1 MNFQDLMNRI
11 RAIDED
17 VAPQDPGADPNLD
30 PTNTVSTDPDD
41 TPVEEC
47 GTDGE
52 QPAGMAANDTLLIGE
67 KGMEECG
74 MPGMANMPSG
84 MMGTPKQSDSVTM
97 NVSMNGSGAGG
108 IRDLM
113 SILKNIEQGGHS
125 HDMPGEADAV
135 LVGVGEEQGAGF
147 GQATTEPNTHTYD
160 VDTMT
165 GMGNDIHSK
174 GQEFA
179 KVNGGGNAMT
189 VSETLVNRLTN
200 MYQEIKSR

>member
-17 VAPQDPGADPNLD
+17 IAPQDPGSD
-30 PTNTVSTDPDD
+30 PTLDPDD
-41 TPVEEC
+41 TSVEEC

-74 MPGMANMPSG
+74 MPGMDNMPHG
-84 MMGTPKQSDSVTM
+84 MMGAPKQSDSVSM

-113 SILKNIEQGGHS
+113 SILKNIENGGHS

-135 LVGVGEEQGAGF
+135 LVGVGEEQNDGGF
-147 GQATTEPNTHTYD
+147 QSATTSPDQEIQG
-160 VDTMT
+160 VDSVTAT
-165 GMGNDIHSK
+165 GNDIHSQ
-174 GQEFA
+174 GGEA
-179 KVNGGGNAMT
+179 RKVNGGGNPMQ
-189 VSETLVNRLTN
+189 ETLVSRLSQL
-200 MYQEIKSR
+200 YKEIKES